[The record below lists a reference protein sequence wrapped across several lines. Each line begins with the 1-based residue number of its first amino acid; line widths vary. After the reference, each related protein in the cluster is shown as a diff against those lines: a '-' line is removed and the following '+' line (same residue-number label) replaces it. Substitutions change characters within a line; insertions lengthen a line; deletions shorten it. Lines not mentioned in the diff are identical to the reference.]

1 MGSGGKERLKK
12 EPSHFFQP
20 HSEFKSVTTGLGMVS
35 LSAGAVFLT
44 HPSEVHEDQAG
55 QGEGEHM
62 WSKLWVRER
71 QLCMAVSGECAL
83 SVWDLI

>member
-44 HPSEVHEDQAG
+44 HPSEVREDQAG
-55 QGEGEHM
+55 QGEGEQCGQ
-62 WSKLWVRER
+62 SYGSER
-71 QLCMAVSGECAL
+71 GSYAWLFLG
-83 SVWDLI
+83 SVL